1 MGYVEENVIQK
12 NEHIIQIVELH
23 PIRLIFAWIWG
34 VLGFWLL
41 LIPTIKAIKETINY
55 KYTEYV
61 ITDKKTIEKYGFVKV
76 HCDEMNLN
84 KIENITINASFWG
97 RIFGYGNVCI
107 QGTNRNNINYICVKD
122 PESVRKTIN
131 NLREKETD

>member
-55 KYTEYV
+55 KCTEYV

-76 HCDEMNLN
+76 LCDEMNLN

-107 QGTNRNNINYICVKD
+107 QGTNRNNINFICVKD